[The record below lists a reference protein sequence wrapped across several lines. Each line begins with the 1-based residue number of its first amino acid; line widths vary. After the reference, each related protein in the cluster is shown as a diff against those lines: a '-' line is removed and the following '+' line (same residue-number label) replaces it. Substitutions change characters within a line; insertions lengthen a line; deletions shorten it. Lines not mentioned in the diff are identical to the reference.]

1 MRLLQNPEN
10 LREMARCAMLALL
23 LVGASAMVRQCIAAS
38 PESKQAQSSYSS
50 SQSAEAETEL
60 QTGIALTR
68 QGKFAEAIPKFLAAQ
83 GHVRDEYAAD
93 FNLALC
99 YVATGQ
105 PGRAIDLLVAL
116 KNHGNDTA
124 EINNLLAQS
133 YIGTGQEKQAL
144 ATFQQAVAQTPEDER
159 LYLFLAD
166 ACMDHESYDLGLQ
179 ILSTGL
185 QHLPR
190 SGLIHYERG
199 VFFTFENQP
208 DSAEKEF
215 SSAEKLAPK
224 SDVFYMA
231 AGQAALLDG
240 NIPEAVRVT
249 REGVHAGFHNF
260 ILLALFGTAVGD
272 SGVAADQPTFA
283 EAETALEE
291 SISEHP
297 INTGARV
304 ALAKLYL
311 RANRVK
317 DAIAQLEKARQLAPS
332 DTAVYS
338 YLAVAYRRNGD
349 TSKAQE
355 ALNILAKLD
364 AQQAAKYKTDSPNKA
379 GYVASGRSPSKIPQ
393 EQKPQ
398 R

>member
-1 MRLLQNPEN
+1 
-10 LREMARCAMLALL
+10 MARHASTALL
-23 LVGASAMVRQCIAAS
+23 FAGAFALVLQSIAAAS
-38 PESKQAQSSYSS
+38 ESKQAQSSYSS
-50 SQSAEAETEL
+50 SQSAEAEAKL

-83 GHVRDEYAAD
+83 GHVRDEFAAD

-99 YVATGQ
+99 YVAIGQ

-116 KNHGNDTA
+116 ENHGNDTA
-124 EINNLLAQS
+124 EINNLLAQA

-144 ATFQQAVAQTPEDER
+144 AAFQQAVAQTPEDEK

-199 VFFTFENQP
+199 VFFISENQP

-215 SSAEKLAPK
+215 RSAEKLAPK

-272 SGVAADQPTFA
+272 SGAGPEQSIFSEA
-283 EAETALEE
+283 EAALEK

-297 INTGARV
+297 NNAGAHV

-338 YLAVAYRRNGD
+338 HLAVAYRRNGA
-349 TSKAQE
+349 TAKAQE
-355 ALNILAKLD
+355 ALSILAKLD
-364 AQQAAKYKTDSPNKA
+364 AQQAAKFKTDSPNKA